1 RSSLPAHRPAPR
13 GGGAGGPPAHR
24 RPPRRLRR
32 HRYEARLRGRCLR
45 RVQRARRRGASV
57 GLPAAGGL
65 RRRPFD
71 HDGRGACEAW
81 GAERAAGGVHPRWR
95 LPVRDL
101 YAGTAHRRDGAHCGA
116 PGAERRR
123 YPRVDDGQ
131 PLPLHGLL
139 RDRAR
144 DQVGGERMTYDYHEP
159 REVAEALALL
169 VKHGEDAHLIAGGT
183 ATVLLL
189 RQGLI
194 RPGHVI
200 SLRAIGALSGIGR
213 AHDGGL
219 RIGATATH
227 RQAERSADV
236 RALSPALT
244 NAFASVATVRIRNQ
258 ATVGGNLAHA
268 DPAQDPP
275 PMLAALGAAV
285 TVVSPRGARSIAV
298 EDLAVDH
305 FTTTLAGDEIITEV
319 IVPPLAPGTRATYV
333 KFLPRTAD
341 DYATV

>member
-1 RSSLPAHRPAPR
+1 
-13 GGGAGGPPAHR
+13 
-24 RPPRRLRR
+24 
-32 HRYEARLRGRCLR
+32 
-45 RVQRARRRGASV
+45 
-57 GLPAAGGL
+57 
-65 RRRPFD
+65 
-71 HDGRGACEAW
+71 
-81 GAERAAGGVHPRWR
+81 
-95 LPVRDL
+95 
-101 YAGTAHRRDGAHCGA
+101 
-116 PGAERRR
+116 
-123 YPRVDDGQ
+123 
-131 PLPLHGLL
+131 
-139 RDRAR
+139 
-144 DQVGGERMTYDYHEP
+144 MTYDYHEP
-159 REVAEALALL
+159 REVAEALHLL

-213 AHDGGL
+213 APDGGL

-258 ATVGGNLAHA
+258 ATVGGSLAHA

-285 TVVSPRGARSIAV
+285 TAVSPRGARSVPV

-341 DYATV
+341 DYATVSVAAAMRLADGVVADARIVLGAVGPTPIRARAAEAALAGAKPSRERLAQAAALVRDEVDPLDDLRGSAEYKREMARVWTERALLALVEA

>member
-1 RSSLPAHRPAPR
+1 
-13 GGGAGGPPAHR
+13 
-24 RPPRRLRR
+24 
-32 HRYEARLRGRCLR
+32 
-45 RVQRARRRGASV
+45 
-57 GLPAAGGL
+57 
-65 RRRPFD
+65 
-71 HDGRGACEAW
+71 
-81 GAERAAGGVHPRWR
+81 
-95 LPVRDL
+95 
-101 YAGTAHRRDGAHCGA
+101 
-116 PGAERRR
+116 
-123 YPRVDDGQ
+123 
-131 PLPLHGLL
+131 
-139 RDRAR
+139 
-144 DQVGGERMTYDYHEP
+144 MTYDYHEP
-159 REVAEALALL
+159 REVAEALDLL

-213 AHDGGL
+213 APDGGL

-258 ATVGGNLAHA
+258 ATVGGGLAHA

-285 TVVSPRGARSIAV
+285 TAVSPRGARSIAV
-298 EDLAVDH
+298 EDLAIDH
-305 FTTTLAGDEIITEV
+305 FTTTLAADEIITEV
-319 IVPPLAPGTRATYV
+319 VVPPLAPRTRATYV

-341 DYATV
+341 DYATVSVAAAMRLADGAVEDARIVLGAVGPTPIRARAAEAVLAGAKPSRERLAQAAALVRDEVDPLDDLRGSAEYKREMARVWTERALLALVEA

>member
-1 RSSLPAHRPAPR
+1 
-13 GGGAGGPPAHR
+13 
-24 RPPRRLRR
+24 
-32 HRYEARLRGRCLR
+32 
-45 RVQRARRRGASV
+45 
-57 GLPAAGGL
+57 
-65 RRRPFD
+65 
-71 HDGRGACEAW
+71 
-81 GAERAAGGVHPRWR
+81 
-95 LPVRDL
+95 
-101 YAGTAHRRDGAHCGA
+101 
-116 PGAERRR
+116 
-123 YPRVDDGQ
+123 
-131 PLPLHGLL
+131 
-139 RDRAR
+139 
-144 DQVGGERMTYDYHEP
+144 MTYDYHEP
-159 REVAEALALL
+159 REVAEALHLL

-213 AHDGGL
+213 APDGGL

-258 ATVGGNLAHA
+258 ATVGGSLAHA

-285 TVVSPRGARSIAV
+285 TAVSPRGARSVPV

-341 DYATV
+341 DYATVSVAAAMRLADGAVADTRIVLGAVGPTPIRARAAEAALAGAKPSRERLAQAAALVRDEVDPLDDLRGSAEYKREMARVWTERALLALVEA

>member
-1 RSSLPAHRPAPR
+1 
-13 GGGAGGPPAHR
+13 
-24 RPPRRLRR
+24 
-32 HRYEARLRGRCLR
+32 
-45 RVQRARRRGASV
+45 
-57 GLPAAGGL
+57 
-65 RRRPFD
+65 
-71 HDGRGACEAW
+71 
-81 GAERAAGGVHPRWR
+81 
-95 LPVRDL
+95 
-101 YAGTAHRRDGAHCGA
+101 
-116 PGAERRR
+116 
-123 YPRVDDGQ
+123 
-131 PLPLHGLL
+131 
-139 RDRAR
+139 
-144 DQVGGERMTYDYHEP
+144 M
-159 REVAEALALL
+159 
-169 VKHGEDAHLIAGGT
+169 KHGEDAHLIAGGT

-258 ATVGGNLAHA
+258 ATVGGSLAHA

-285 TVVSPRGARSIAV
+285 TAVSPRGARSIAV

-341 DYATV
+341 DYATVSVAAAMRLADARIVLGAVGPTPIRARAAEAVLAGAKPSRERLAQAAALVRDEVDPLDDLRGSAEYKREMARVWTERALLALVEA